1 MLKNTQMT
9 SNRPGAGH
17 TDSDTVLTAN
27 LDFYR
32 AFSLRNYAAMD
43 ALWAREAQVLCLHP
57 GWEAVHGRE
66 AVMESWRAI
75 LTDDGERF
83 PIQCHDERAFLYGD
97 VAIVL
102 CEEQLPGGTLAATNI
117 FIREAGTWRM
127 IHHQASAIIPQ
138 YHAGAS
144 TQIH

>member
-1 MLKNTQMT
+1 MT
-9 SNRPGAGH
+9 PTRPSAAL
-17 TDSDTVLTAN
+17 TDSDAVLAAN

-32 AFSLRNYAAMD
+32 AFSLRNFAAMD

-57 GWEAVHGRE
+57 GWEGVHGRA
-66 AVMESWRAI
+66 AVMESWRLI

-83 PIQCHDERAFLYGD
+83 PIQCHDERVFLYGN

-117 FIREAGTWRM
+117 FVREEGRWRM

-138 YHAGAS
+138 YQSGAS

>member
-1 MLKNTQMT
+1 MTQT
-9 SNRPGAGH
+9 PARAATL
-17 TDSDTVLTAN
+17 TDGDAVLTAN

-32 AFSLRNYAAMD
+32 AFSLRNFAAMD
-43 ALWAREAQVLCLHP
+43 ALWAREAPVLCLHP
-57 GWEAVHGRE
+57 GWEAVHGR
-66 AVMESWRAI
+66 AMVMESWRAI

-83 PIQCHDERAFLYGD
+83 PIQCHDERVFLYGD

-102 CEEQLPGGTLAATNI
+102 CEEHLPGGTLAATNI
-117 FIREAGTWRM
+117 FVREEGRWRM

-138 YHAGAS
+138 YHPGTS

>member
-1 MLKNTQMT
+1 MT
-9 SNRPGAGH
+9 PTRPGAAL
-17 TDSDTVLTAN
+17 TDSDAVLTAN

-32 AFSLRNYAAMD
+32 AFSLRNFAAMD

-57 GWEAVHGRE
+57 GWEGVHGRA

-83 PIQCHDERAFLYGD
+83 PIQCHDERVFLYGN

-117 FIREAGTWRM
+117 FVREEGRWRM

-138 YHAGAS
+138 YHSGAS